1 MSRIIKTANG
11 ESYRVVYRTSE
22 DGKHT
27 YEEIEPLNN
36 LAAKAG
42 ITKATKVPADILE
55 RAEAIVENI
64 SAEFPQ
70 YVQEEI
76 ERMRVRAKA
85 LSSAVTPEEKREVV
99 EDIKFAAHDLKGQGG
114 SFGYPLLSR
123 ISASLYH
130 LLKQATEFDTP
141 IQTAVKVH
149 IDSIALVN
157 SLKMKDPEHP
167 EGKRLVAEVEA
178 LTRRLVGPLKDE

>member
-1 MSRIIKTANG
+1 M
-11 ESYRVVYRTSE
+11 YRTSE

-42 ITKATKVPADILE
+42 ITKATKVPKEILE
-55 RAEAIVENI
+55 RAKAIVENI
-64 SAEFPQ
+64 SEEFPQ

-76 ERMRVRAKA
+76 ERMRVMAKA
-85 LSSAVTPEEKREVV
+85 LSSAGTSEEASEAV
-99 EDIKFAAHDLKGQGG
+99 EDIKFAAHDFKGQGG

-130 LLKQATEFDTP
+130 LLKQASDFGAP

-178 LTRRLVGPLKDE
+178 LTRRLVGPLTEE